1 MTDRTAPVVVR
12 PVRGVDSLERPNEP
26 GKVERGLDGIVEPVG
41 RGQLARQPL
50 HNTPRVGERLFGFA
64 NGDWEGNGKRKVRSE
79 DGQPGLLFGHE
90 VHRPADAREAHG
102 KLVT

>member
-1 MTDRTAPVVVR
+1 MGSTVRSARTNR
-12 PVRGVDSLERPNEP
+12 
-26 GKVERGLDGIVEPVG
+26 GKVEGSLDGIVEPVG
-41 RGQLARQPL
+41 RGQFARQPL
-50 HNTPRVGERLFGFA
+50 HNAPRVGERLFGFA
-64 NGDWEGNGKRKVRSE
+64 DGDGKRNDKRKVRSE